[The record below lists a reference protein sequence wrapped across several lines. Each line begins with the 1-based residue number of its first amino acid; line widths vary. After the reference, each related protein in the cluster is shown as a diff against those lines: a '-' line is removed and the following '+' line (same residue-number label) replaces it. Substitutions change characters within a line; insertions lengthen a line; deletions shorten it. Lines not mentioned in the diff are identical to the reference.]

1 LLVLSSP
8 YLKEIER
15 VVRLLFSLIAL
26 AFGAGVVGALKAAE
40 IPIPW
45 WGHLLVLAAVW
56 WARLTGAN

>member
-1 LLVLSSP
+1 M
-8 YLKEIER
+8 
-15 VVRLLFSLIAL
+15 VRLLFSLIAL